1 VIKYGQYGRKACW
14 RVKRDEKYG
23 RNPSWIV
30 IRYGQYGRKA
40 SWIVKIYE
48 KYGRNPSS
56 IVKRFGKC
64 RRKLWNDM
72 ENMEEK

>member
-1 VIKYGQYGRKACW
+1 VIRFGKYGRK
-14 RVKRDEKYG
+14 V
-23 RNPSWIV
+23 
-30 IRYGQYGRKA
+30 

-56 IVKRFGKC
+56 IVKRFGKY
-64 RRKLWNDM
+64 RRKLWNEM